1 MSGGES
7 SHRGPPGSL
16 CKGAL
21 KRESQRGVERAF
33 LLFRSGA
40 DAQALA
46 AARESLALS
55 HRIGDVRSTIYNL
68 VLLSSLA
75 ARQNDH
81 GTSARLLGAAEAERV
96 RVGLAFEKLETGLYE
111 KTLVE
116 LRASLEDERFQSAVA
131 EGGSLALEQAV
142 ARALAETQ

>member
-1 MSGGES
+1 MSLFEESLALYRELGREGE
-7 SHRGPPGSL
+7 GTAQCL
-16 CKGAL
+16 INL
-21 KRESQRGVERAF
+21 AF

-40 DAQALA
+40 DAEALA
-46 AARESLALS
+46 TARESLALS

-81 GTSARLLGAAEAERV
+81 STSARLLGAAEAERV
-96 RVGLAFEKLETGLYE
+96 RVGLAFENLEAGLYE

-116 LRASLEDERFQSAVA
+116 LRASLEDKRFQAAVA